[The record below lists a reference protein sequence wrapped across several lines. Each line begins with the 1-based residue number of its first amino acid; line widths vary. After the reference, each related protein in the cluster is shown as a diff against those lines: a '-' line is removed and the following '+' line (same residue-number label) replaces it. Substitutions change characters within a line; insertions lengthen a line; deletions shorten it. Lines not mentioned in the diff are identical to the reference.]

1 MTLTSCLYTRADDDD
16 DDDDDDDEEE
26 DKDDDDN
33 DDDGKDD
40 DNVDDEDDDDD
51 NDDDDADVDLERD
64 GGLVR
69 GEKGIPVKLPLK
81 FLPVL
86 AVHKLEHGLVHHVR
100 LRIKIIMMRIKMILR
115 RKRIVSS
122 LCTSSNT
129 D

>member
-1 MTLTSCLYTRADDDD
+1 M
-16 DDDDDDDEEE
+16 DDDEE
-26 DKDDDDN
+26 DDEAN
-33 DDDGKDD
+33 DDGG
-40 DNVDDEDDDDD
+40 
-51 NDDDDADVDLERD
+51 DLERD

-69 GEKGIPVKLPLK
+69 CEKGVPVKLPLK
-81 FLPVL
+81 FLPVF
-86 AVHKLEHGLVHHVR
+86 AVHKLKHGLVHHVR